1 MQRGVREEDVKFT
14 EVEQAL
20 SGVVKVETL
29 VLGVDSDVS
38 FRWYNIVVTNFT
50 TALVQGM

>member
-1 MQRGVREEDVKFT
+1 MQDGVREEDVKFT

-20 SGVVKVETL
+20 SGVVKVATL

-38 FRWYNIVVTNFT
+38 FRWYNIVVTDYSS
-50 TALVQGM
+50 